1 MYNIN
6 FHCGNISFSEGEV
19 MKRSIKSL
27 LAALVLS
34 LSLVAPVL
42 AGPFEDGSAAY
53 NSRDYATALRLWRP
67 LAEQGDA
74 DAQNNLAVMYSK
86 GATAPPDPG
95 QIPPY
100 ASSSRSARLQSGFY
114 DRPACKLACENV
126 GFWEMEKELTHRLI
140 NACRIGCDLG
150 KDHCR

>member
-1 MYNIN
+1 
-6 FHCGNISFSEGEV
+6 

-27 LAALVLS
+27 LAALVVS
-34 LSLVAPVL
+34 LSLAAPVV
-42 AGPFEDGSAAY
+42 AGPLQDGMAVCSRGDCAMAAAFI
-53 NSRDYATALRLWRP
+53 RKA
-67 LAEQGDA
+67 AEQGDA

-100 ASSSRSARLQSGFY
+100 ASSSRSARLQSAFY

>member
-1 MYNIN
+1 M
-6 FHCGNISFSEGEV
+6 
-19 MKRSIKSL
+19 SIKSL
-27 LAALVLS
+27 LAALVVS

-42 AGPFEDGSAAY
+42 AGPLQDGMAVCSRGDCAMAAAFI
-53 NSRDYATALRLWRP
+53 RKA
-67 LAEQGDA
+67 AEQGDA

-100 ASSSRSARLQSGFY
+100 ASSSRSARLQSAFY